1 MRVFVKKFK
10 KEEGMAKI
18 SDESRQELSDAIKPY
33 QLKIAALLSQEKA
46 VLGSLDS
53 KDSGTPYKKIEL
65 SEAMLHISTLY
76 MAQNDLSLKI
86 LGVKNNDALNDARKI
101 IYKAIIYLEDIVTNT
116 IDIPYSDL
124 IKSYDKI
131 KDVPVEKRYYLVR
144 KMGLAINML
153 EEAFGD
159 NSKWKWSFVELKGR
173 FVVVAKNYVDMR
185 LAEKVYKDPGSDD
198 YEPTVLYMR
207 MIAKLL
213 ETSAA
218 EYRDKYELSTRRI
231 DDMRNG
237 IKFLLAR
244 HKLALVL
251 RDSKTAEEIKKKALV
266 WRDKMEADQK
276 SGSSR

>member
-1 MRVFVKKFK
+1 
-10 KEEGMAKI
+10 MAKI

>member
-1 MRVFVKKFK
+1 
-10 KEEGMAKI
+10 MAKI
-18 SDESRQELSDAIKPY
+18 SEESRLELAEAVKPY
-33 QLKIAALLSQEKA
+33 QSKIAVLLAQEKS
-46 VLGSLDS
+46 VLSSLSS
-53 KDSGTPYKKIEL
+53 KDPMTPYKKIEL
-65 SEAMLHISTLY
+65 CESMIFISTLY
-76 MAQNDLSLKI
+76 MAQNELSLKLI
-86 LGVKNNDALNDARKI
+86 GVKNNDALNDARKI

-124 IKSYDKI
+124 SKCYEKV
-131 KDVPVEKRYYLVR
+131 KDISVEKRYYLVR
-144 KMGLAINML
+144 KLGLSINML

-173 FVVVAKNYVDMR
+173 FAVVTKNYVDMR
-185 LAEKVYKDPGSDD
+185 KAEKDFKDPSCDD
-198 YEPTVLYMR
+198 YETTVLYMR

-251 RDSKTAEEIKKKALV
+251 RDVKTAEEIKKKALV
-266 WRDKMEADQK
+266 WKDKMNADQK

>member
-1 MRVFVKKFK
+1 MS
-10 KEEGMAKI
+10 KI
-18 SDESRQELSDAIKPY
+18 SEESRQELAEAIKPY
-33 QLKIAALLSQEKA
+33 QEKISSLLSQEKGT
-46 VLGSLDS
+46 LSSLDS
-53 KDSGTPYKKIEL
+53 KSPELPYKKVQLCEDMIY
-65 SEAMLHISTLY
+65 ISTLY
-76 MAQNDLSLKI
+76 MAQNELSLKI

-101 IYKAIIYLEDIVTNT
+101 IYKAIIYLEDIVTNI
-116 IDIPYSDL
+116 IDVPYVDL
-124 IKSYDKI
+124 IKYYDKI
-131 KDVPVEKRYYLVR
+131 VKIPVEKRYYIIR
-144 KMGLAINML
+144 KLGLSINML

-173 FVVVAKNYVDMR
+173 FVVVAKNFVDMR
-185 LAEKVYKDPGSDD
+185 QAEKVYKNPNEPD
-198 YEPTVLYMR
+198 YDTTVFYMR
-207 MIAKLL
+207 MLEKLL

-244 HKLALVL
+244 HKLALAL
-251 RDSKTAEEIKKKALV
+251 RDSKTADEVKKKAIV

>member
-1 MRVFVKKFK
+1 
-10 KEEGMAKI
+10 MAKI
-18 SDESRQELSDAIKPY
+18 SEESRLELAEAVKPY
-33 QLKIAALLSQEKA
+33 QAKITALLSQEKA
-46 VLGSLDS
+46 VLSSLDP
-53 KDSGTPYKKIEL
+53 KNPQTPYKKIEL
-65 SEAMLHISTLY
+65 SDSMLHIASLY
-76 MAQNDLSLKI
+76 MAQNELSWKI
-86 LGVKNNDALNDARKI
+86 LGVKNNDALNEARKI
-101 IYKAIIYLEDIVTNT
+101 IYKAIIYLEEIVTDV
-116 IDIPYSDL
+116 IDMPYIEL

-131 KDVPVEKRYYLVR
+131 VNIPVEKRYYLVR

-153 EEAFGD
+153 EDAFGD

-173 FVVVAKNYVDMR
+173 FVVVAKNFVDMR
-185 LAEKVYKDPGSDD
+185 QAEKAYKNPGAPD
-198 YEPTVLYMR
+198 YETTVLYMR
-207 MIAKLL
+207 LLSKLL

-251 RDSKTAEEIKKKALV
+251 RDTATAEEVKKKALV
-266 WRDKMEADQK
+266 WKEKMEADQK